1 MRLAVVTALAAL
13 VTLAAC
19 DRPSA
24 AAGRGERLYIGDE
37 PLAAQIHGQGVPLPG
52 EASRCANCHGDAP
65 ARGSAGIPAI
75 DSGALL
81 TRTSRRNGPPSRYD
95 ARSFCALLRTGL
107 DPALVQIPRVMPR
120 YELTDAQCDAL
131 FAYLTES

>member
-1 MRLAVVTALAAL
+1 MIAAVAAIVPLAG
-13 VTLAAC
+13 C

-24 AAGRGERLYIGDE
+24 AARHGERLYLGDE
-37 PLAAQIHGQGVPLPG
+37 RLAAQIHGQGVPLPG
-52 EASRCANCHGDAP
+52 DASRCANCHGDAP
-65 ARGSAGIPAI
+65 ARGSAGVPAL
-75 DSGALL
+75 DPRALL
-81 TRTSRRNGPPSRYD
+81 TRASRRNGPPSRYD

-107 DPALVQIPRVMPR
+107 DPAQIQIPRVMPR